1 MAITKTRTVKD
12 IQVLVVEPES
22 RVNVVYE
29 WVFDD
34 TEDDSLPA
42 TSYTTKNLSRYVED
56 PAVAGDLTQTLTDI
70 SGEDALIQAICNLVW
85 TD

>member
-1 MAITKTRTVKD
+1 MAITKTRAVKE
-12 IQVLVVEPES
+12 IQVLVVSPDP
-22 RVNVVYE
+22 RVNVIYE

-42 TSYTTKNLSRYVED
+42 TTYTTTNLSRYVED
-56 PAVAGDLTQTLTDI
+56 PATADDPTQVSTDI
-70 SGEDALIQAICNLVW
+70 SGEDALVQTICNAVW

>member
-42 TSYTTKNLSRYVED
+42 TSVTTKNLSRYVED
-56 PAVAGDLTQTLTDI
+56 PATAGDSTQVPTDI
-70 SGEDALIQAICNLVW
+70 SGEDSLVQTICNLVW
-85 TD
+85 AD

>member
-1 MAITKTRTVKD
+1 MAITKTRAVKE
-12 IQVLVVEPES
+12 IQVLVVEPDS
-22 RVNVVYE
+22 RVNVIYE

-42 TSYTTKNLSRYVED
+42 TTYTTKNLSRYVED
-56 PAVAGDLTQTLTDI
+56 PATAGDPTQVPTDI
-70 SGEDALIQAICNLVW
+70 SGEDALVQTICNMLW